1 MAKIYNSIT
10 ETIGR
15 TPIVRIRRLAVGLD
29 IDLLVKIEAFNPMGS
44 LKDRIG
50 LAMIEALEREGKI
63 NARTRIVEPTSG
75 NTGISLAFVCAA
87 RGYDLILTMPE
98 SMSLERRRLFELFGA
113 QVVLTPA
120 HEGMKGAIDEAYR
133 IIAKEPNTVMPNQF
147 ENVVNPDAHAL
158 TTAMEIVEDTDCQLD
173 VLVAGVGTGGSLT
186 GVARVLRERIPGFI
200 TVAVEPENS
209 PVLSG
214 GMPGPHSIQ
223 GIGAGFIPPMLDRA
237 LVDMVV
243 RVGDRRAVQTA
254 HLCAR
259 LEGIACG
266 ISSGAVLAA
275 VLEMGEDKKF
285 KGKRILALLPDSA
298 DRYLSL
304 PQFQDHG

>member
-29 IDLLVKIEAFNPMGS
+29 VELLVKIEAFNPMGS

-50 LAMIEALEREGKI
+50 LAMIEALEREGQI

-87 RGYDLILTMPE
+87 RGYNLILTMPE
-98 SMSLERRRLFELFGA
+98 SMSLERRRLFELLGA

-120 HEGMKGAIDEAYR
+120 HEGMKGAIDEANR
-133 IIAKEPNTVMPNQF
+133 ILAKEPNAVMPNQF
-147 ENVVNPDAHAL
+147 ENAVNPDAHAL
-158 TTAMEIVEDTDCQLD
+158 STAMEIVEDTECQLD

-186 GVARVLRERIPGFI
+186 GIARVLRERIPGFM

-223 GIGAGFIPPMLDRA
+223 GIGAGFIPPILDRN
-237 LVDMVV
+237 LVD
-243 RVGDRRAVQTA
+243 RVIRIGDRRAIQTA
-254 HLCAR
+254 RLCAR

-266 ISSGAVLAA
+266 ISSGAALAA
-275 VLEMGEDKKF
+275 ALEIGEDKTF
-285 KGKRILALLPDSA
+285 KGKKILALLPDFA

-304 PQFQDHG
+304 PQFQDPG